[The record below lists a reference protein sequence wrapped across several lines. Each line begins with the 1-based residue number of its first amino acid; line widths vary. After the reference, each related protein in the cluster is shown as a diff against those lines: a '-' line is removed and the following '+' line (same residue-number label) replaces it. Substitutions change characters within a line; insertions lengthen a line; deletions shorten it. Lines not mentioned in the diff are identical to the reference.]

1 VPSEEQNQ
9 KTEVKP
15 KRQRK
20 AKEPAAIVIPAPTK
34 KPWELTQAEVDLV
47 KGHIAKGASDEELQF
62 CLGVARRYK
71 LDPFRGQI
79 WFVKRRDK
87 NLDKY
92 DRATKQKI
100 TGYRWI
106 PIVGINGLLHIAA
119 RDHKKYFGSI
129 SKISYGPMIDIEW
142 TEWEWKD
149 EWKDGKKTSKA
160 ILKEKHKLRVP
171 EWAEVNVYKK
181 GDPMPTVGHVFWEE
195 IYPDVT
201 NAPLVRQMPRLM
213 LGKCATAQA
222 VRKAYPAT
230 DGLYV
235 QEEFMVEPYEPSEAA
250 KASEAKVM
258 LLEEKVTHFQ
268 SLNGGKL
275 PSEQQ
280 MAEIEGGRTAE
291 EILLQ
296 ASLPKPEPKV
306 AVAPSKA
313 QEPPI
318 GELWPKGEKHSTERE
333 PLSQLKGPKV

>member
-1 VPSEEQNQ
+1 MAEEQ
-9 KTEVKP
+9 KAEVKP

-20 AKEPAAIVIPAPTK
+20 PKEPAAIVIPAPTK

-47 KGHIAKGASDEELQF
+47 KNHIAKGASDEELQF

-87 NLDKY
+87 NLDRY
-92 DRATKQKI
+92 DRIEKKKI

-129 SKISYGPMIDIEW
+129 SKITFGPMIEVEW
-142 TEWEWKD
+142 NEWEWV
-149 EWKDGKKTSKA
+149 DGKPVNKG
-160 ILKEKHKLRVP
+160 KHKIKVP
-171 EWAEVNVYKK
+171 ESAEVSVFKK
-181 GDPMPTVGHVFWEE
+181 GDPMPTVGQVFWEE
-195 IYPDVT
+195 IYPNVD

-235 QEEFMVEPYEPSEAA
+235 QEEFMVEPYEPSEQA
-250 KASEAKVM
+250 KASEQKILTVDSQV
-258 LLEEKVTHFQ
+258 LKFKEL
-268 SLNGGKL
+268 SGKL
-275 PSEQQ
+275 PTEEQCGLMQ
-280 MAEIEGGRTAE
+280 QGHTAE

-296 ASLPKPEPKV
+296 ASLPKPEAK
-306 AVAPSKA
+306 AAEIAPQVQPEPI
-313 QEPPI
+313 QEGI
-318 GELWPKGEKHSTERE
+318 WPKRERGPEEK
-333 PLSQLKGPKV
+333 

>member
-1 VPSEEQNQ
+1 MSTEET
-9 KTEVKP
+9 KAPVAEKP

-34 KPWELTQAEVDLV
+34 KPWELSQQEVDLV
-47 KGHIAKGASDEELQF
+47 KGHIAKGASDDELQF

-79 WFVKRRDK
+79 WFVKRADK
-87 NLDKY
+87 NLDKKV
-92 DRATKQKI
+92 DGKWVK
-100 TGYRWI
+100 GYRWI

-119 RDHKKYFGSI
+119 RDHKKWFGSI
-129 SKISYGPMIDIEW
+129 SKITYGPMIDTEW
-142 TEWEWKD
+142 TEWEWQTIN
-149 EWKDGKKTSKA
+149 GQRKA
-160 ILKEKHKLRVP
+160 IPKEKHKLRVP

-181 GDPMPTVGHVFWEE
+181 GDPMPTVGQVFWEE

-235 QEEFMVEPYEPSEAA
+235 QEEFMVEPYEPSEQA
-250 KASEAKVM
+250 KLSEAKNAGI
-258 LLEEKVTHFQ
+258 EERIAKFKEL
-268 SLNGGKL
+268 SGGKM
-275 PSEQQ
+275 PTEEQCGFLEQ
-280 MAEIEGGRTAE
+280 GRSPE

-296 ASLPKPEPKV
+296 ASIP
-306 AVAPSKA
+306 
-313 QEPPI
+313 QPPVKQAEI
-318 GELWPKGEKHSTERE
+318 ASNGQQPANKQPQVEIWPVGEKHSTERE
-333 PLSQLKGPKV
+333 PGMEG

>member
-1 VPSEEQNQ
+1 MAEEP
-9 KTEVKP
+9 EKP
-15 KRQRK
+15 KRKRK
-20 AKEPAAIVIPAPTK
+20 AKEPVAITIPAPTK

-79 WFVKRRDK
+79 WFVRRRDK
-87 NLDKY
+87 NLDRQDPT
-92 DRATKQKI
+92 DRRKKI
-100 TGYRWI
+100 PGYRWI

-129 SKISYGPMIDIEW
+129 SKISYGPMIDVEW
-142 TEWEWKD
+142 NEWEWVQGQAK
-149 EWKDGKKTSKA
+149 
-160 ILKEKHKLRVP
+160 LKEKHKLRVP
-171 EWAEVNVYKK
+171 EWAEVNVFKK
-181 GDPMPTVGHVFWEE
+181 GDPLPTVGQVFWEE

-235 QEEFMVEPYEPSEAA
+235 QEEFMVEPYEPSEQA
-250 KASEAKVM
+250 KLSEAKVEAIDAKI
-258 LLEEKVTHFQ
+258 LHFKEL
-268 SLNGGKL
+268 SGGKL
-275 PSEQQ
+275 PSEDQLVLLEKGQ
-280 MAEIEGGRTAE
+280 TAE

-296 ASLPKPEPKV
+296 ASLPANPVVMTLAKE
-306 AVAPSKA
+306 A
-313 QEPPI
+313 QQADI
-318 GELWPKGEKHSTERE
+318 WPKRE
-333 PLSQLKGPKV
+333 PGEDEV